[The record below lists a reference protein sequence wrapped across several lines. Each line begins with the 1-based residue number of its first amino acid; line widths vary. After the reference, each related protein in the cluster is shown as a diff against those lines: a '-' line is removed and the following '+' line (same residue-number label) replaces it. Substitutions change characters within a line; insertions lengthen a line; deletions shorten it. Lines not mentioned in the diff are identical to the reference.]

1 MRGDREG
8 YNIKRHTGAF
18 IFVLAVA
25 LAAGLLLRSSSAE
38 TSAPHAAGPTAP
50 MVAFAGGMYEASG
63 VAHVPGTD
71 GVLFVDDGR
80 PDEIFWM
87 RLSGGRAQ
95 AGEIRPIKLGASVV
109 DKEGMTYDGTHFYVV
124 GSLSKYKAADG
135 AGLARFRFDPAGQRA
150 SGTESVAG
158 LK

>member
-1 MRGDREG
+1 MSYRAKAILPVAGMLVVFGCAVLSVVREAQG
-8 YNIKRHTGAF
+8 ESGRATAPRP
-18 IFVLAVA
+18 V
-25 LAAGLLLRSSSAE
+25 AAGS
-38 TSAPHAAGPTAP
+38 

-87 RLSGGRAQ
+87 RLSDGRAQ